1 MADNLEL
8 ELICPAC
15 GEKMKKVFMPD
26 AGINI
31 DICLDGCGGIFFDNR
46 ELNKFDEP
54 HENADEI
61 LKMVEGREFKKVDET
76 ETRHCPICKIP
87 MVKMGSGIGGVQID
101 VCNKCGAKFLDNGEL
116 FKIREGGKVDT
127 SKADALVDTLYQE
140 NLESVLG
147 DNAKKQ
153 ITSSPRRQFFENLVN
168 KFYSNSGDK
177 GLANHYFINA
187 MNRDSRKS

>member
-1 MADNLEL
+1 MTDNKEVDLT
-8 ELICPAC
+8 CPAC
-15 GEKMKKVFMPD
+15 GKTMTKVLIPN

-61 LKMVEGREFKKVDET
+61 LKMIEGREFTKVDESAV
-76 ETRHCPICKIP
+76 RKCPLCHIP

-116 FKIREGGKVDT
+116 LKIREGGMVDT
-127 SKADALVDTLYQE
+127 TKADALMDTLYKE
-140 NLESVLG
+140 NLRSVLG
-147 DNAKKQ
+147 ENADRPVK
-153 ITSSPRRQFFENLVN
+153 SSPRRQFFE
-168 KFYSNSGDK
+168 D
-177 GLANHYFINA
+177 LARRFI
-187 MNRDSRKS
+187 

>member
-1 MADNLEL
+1 MADNQEL
-8 ELICPAC
+8 DLICPAC
-15 GEKMKKVFMPD
+15 GKTMKKVLIPN

-61 LKMVEGREFKKVDET
+61 LKMLEGREFQKVDES
-76 ETRHCPICKIP
+76 EVRKCPLCHIP

-116 FKIREGGKVDT
+116 LKIREGGEVDT
-127 SKADALVDTLYQE
+127 AKTDALVNSLYQE
-140 NLESVLG
+140 NLRSVLG
-147 DNAKKQ
+147 ENADKARS
-153 ITSSPRRQFFENLVN
+153 SSPRRQFFENLVN
-168 KFYSNSGDK
+168 KFYDIGGDK
-177 GLANHYFINA
+177 GLAEGIN
-187 MNRDSRKS
+187 KIKKH

>member
-1 MADNLEL
+1 MTDNKEMDLT
-8 ELICPAC
+8 CPAC
-15 GEKMKKVFMPD
+15 GKTMKKVLIPS

-61 LKMVEGREFKKVDET
+61 LKMIEGREFTKVDESAV
-76 ETRHCPICKIP
+76 RKCPLCHIP

-116 FKIREGGKVDT
+116 LKIREGGKVDT
-127 SKADALVDTLYQE
+127 TKADALMDTLYQE
-140 NLESVLG
+140 NLRSVLG
-147 DNAKKQ
+147 ENADRPVK
-153 ITSSPRRQFFENLVN
+153 SSPRRQFFE
-168 KFYSNSGDK
+168 D
-177 GLANHYFINA
+177 LARRFI
-187 MNRDSRKS
+187 